1 MGDKKIYISHYH
13 QSENAQSDKDLKFE
27 KLKSVRDILSKLIK
41 KGKTIYIHCSTGMIQ
56 AVALL

>member
-13 QSENAQSDKDLKFE
+13 QSDKDLKFE
-27 KLKSVRDILSKLIK
+27 KLKSVGDILSKLIK
-41 KGKTIYIHCSTGMIQ
+41 KGKTIYIHCSAGMIQ